1 MAGHIVLI
9 SPLWPPLPFC
19 TGAQRLDFGNMSSDF
34 LSPCPKPFIHET
46 IRKRTWK
53 PFKDCWIQGVSWGTQ
68 SRDPKHPHVTLLL
81 KWMDRGQVI
90 NGVWTQVWL
99 LVGHWLHRLTCWS
112 FPWFSED
119 WLEQLYL
126 GTGDNHTGSL
136 SCVVRAG
143 RENQVDDWNHL
154 TLPSEDF
161 KSKTILYEVYGK

>member
-1 MAGHIVLI
+1 MKTFQGL
-9 SPLWPPLPFC
+9 
-19 TGAQRLDFGNMSSDF
+19 LDTR
-34 LSPCPKPFIHET
+34 CE
-46 IRKRTWK
+46 
-53 PFKDCWIQGVSWGTQ
+53 SWGTQ
-68 SRDPKHPHVTLLL
+68 SRDPKHPHVTPLL

-90 NGVWTQVWL
+90 HGVWTQVWL

-136 SCVVRAG
+136 SCVVWAG

-161 KSKTILYEVYGK
+161 KSKTIRGVWQVIVLPHTEISRNSSLYHMPFPSISVLPIKTRSILEDSSGLP